1 MNYFDKTHVYLLV
14 PHYFGVDEAIQAA
27 YDQVRSVDPNGPIRF
42 YLTPYP
48 EPNPVDKLHFDADW
62 TGTQK
67 AEFMPRSSKSS
78 LAPEDIPLEE
88 SYVQLRKHLE
98 VPHSLLT
105 RMDRAAQWILDQ
117 NLNPKEDTLVVLLN
131 PYGNTHNLFCAP
143 SPRNRNAA
151 FIQTTHF
158 ATETLHSRNIAIAY
172 ELFASAL
179 RFRAFNEPDFQEK
192 FLHPTDLG
200 CVNDFSGIVQ
210 NLRYKILTAD
220 ICDACFQHVQSKNIP
235 HPFMEHLK
243 TGLER
248 VAAQQNNFKR
258 ALTERNPI
266 PIRIT
271 YRFLLFDS
279 IQARVLLSPK
289 EMTLYKFFLS
299 QAQGIHYHDLI
310 DFRAELIA
318 LYQEHYTG
326 EMDEMEATIH
336 TVVDR
341 WCQQDIDLSQT
352 VSKINKKLRDSI
364 GLQLAR
370 PHSIMG
376 GRGSRKYI
384 PAATSNPE
392 PNSHEFNPIA

>member
-1 MNYFDKTHVYLLV
+1 MNFFDKTHVYLLV
-14 PHYFGVDEAIQAA
+14 PQYSRTDEAIQAA
-27 YDQVRSVDPNGPIRF
+27 FEQISNVDPNGPIRF

-48 EPNPVDKLHFDADW
+48 EPNPVDELHYDAEW

-67 AEFMPRSSKSS
+67 AEFMPRSSRSRK
-78 LAPEDIPLEE
+78 AEHAIPKEE
-88 SYVQLRKHLE
+88 HFAELRKHLE
-98 VPHSLLT
+98 VPQSLLI
-105 RMDRAAQWILDQ
+105 RMDRATQWLLDQ
-117 NLNPKEDTLVVLLN
+117 NLNPKEDTLVVLMN

-143 SPRNRNAA
+143 SPRNSNAA

-172 ELFASAL
+172 EIFASAL
-179 RFRAFNEPDFQEK
+179 RFRAFNEPDFQNK

-235 HPFMEHLK
+235 HPFMEHLQ
-243 TGLER
+243 TGLES

-258 ALTERNPI
+258 ALTDRNPI
-266 PIRIT
+266 PIRVT

-299 QAQGIHYHDLI
+299 QSQGIHYHDLI
-310 DFRAELIA
+310 DFRKDLIA

-352 VSKINKKLRDSI
+352 ISKINKKLRDTV

-370 PHSIMG
+370 AHSIIG
-376 GRGSRKYI
+376 GRGSLKYI
-384 PAATSNPE
+384 PAAIPDHKPE
-392 PNSHEFNPIA
+392 

>member
-1 MNYFDKTHVYLLV
+1 MNFFDKTHVYLLV
-14 PHYFGVDEAIQAA
+14 PQYSGVDETIQAA
-27 YDQVRSVDPNGPIRF
+27 YEQVQSVDPNGPIRF

-48 EPNPVDKLHFDADW
+48 EPNPVDELRYDPKW
-62 TGTQK
+62 TGNQK
-67 AEFMPRSSKSS
+67 AEFMPRSSRSS
-78 LAPEDIPLEE
+78 NASTSIPNENQHHE
-88 SYVQLRKHLE
+88 FRKHLE
-98 VPHSLLT
+98 VPQSLLI
-105 RMDRAAQWILDQ
+105 RMDRATQWLLEQ
-117 NLNPKEDTLVVLLN
+117 NLNPQEDTLVVLLN

-172 ELFASAL
+172 EIFASAL
-179 RFRAFNEPDFQEK
+179 RFRAFNEPDFQDK
-192 FLHPTDLG
+192 FLHPNDLG
-200 CVNDFSGIVQ
+200 CVNDFSGIIQ

-243 TGLER
+243 TGLESI
-248 VAAQQNNFKR
+248 AAQQNNFKR
-258 ALTERNPI
+258 ALTDRNPI

-271 YRFLLFDS
+271 YRFLIFDS

-289 EMTLYKFFLS
+289 EMTLYKFFLGQS
-299 QAQGIHYHDLI
+299 QGIQYHDFI
-310 DFRAELIA
+310 DFRKELIA

-336 TVVDR
+336 TVIDR

-352 VSKINKKLRDSI
+352 ISKINKKLRDTL

-370 PHSIMG
+370 AHSIIG

-384 PAATSNPE
+384 PAAISNHQPE
-392 PNSHEFNPIA
+392 